1 MPAKKYPWISREH
14 DEMDLFHSRF
24 KSEDAGTGFK
34 RTTSFDNFNEI
45 TYSKQSDQA
54 LKKGNGFS

>member
-1 MPAKKYPWISREH
+1 
-14 DEMDLFHSRF
+14 MDLFHSRF